1 MPALLFD
8 LFNRCSLI
16 KKWIGKGMSNIYYWE
31 KMTFSKLVGKVNFS
45 ERKSEEM
52 RGIFGENFVLILLS
66 STAIC
71 LQNRVLDFF

>member
-8 LFNRCSLI
+8 LFNRCSLV

-45 ERKSEEM
+45 ERKSE
-52 RGIFGENFVLILLS
+52 
-66 STAIC
+66 
-71 LQNRVLDFF
+71 

>member
-1 MPALLFD
+1 
-8 LFNRCSLI
+8 
-16 KKWIGKGMSNIYYWE
+16 
-31 KMTFSKLVGKVNFS
+31 MTFSKLVGKANFS

-52 RGIFGENFVLILLS
+52 RGIFGENFVLILLP